1 MKKKNKFSKYI
12 FGMFLMS
19 AVAGMASS
27 LLFGGARNI
36 KETKA
41 ADVTKTVNMKGNIKT
56 YASGWEVDPL
66 WSGWYGGNATF
77 YVRTLK
83 SSDVDASM
91 VDSTFEF
98 LANKTGGGIS
108 WGGNWD
114 VAIKNAKFIWQLNDY
129 SKYISAYNLTTTSYN
144 ASDLIVNLYGERS
157 GTSDSLASS
166 NTGVFNITNSDES
179 INCITLIDTHTSTS
193 AYGYQNLTYTI
204 SDVSTVSQ
212 KAEFFSEAFVRE
224 FASSPSA
231 ELWSTFETRFD
242 NITDAKATLQAVVAN
257 VSGTIQQQAMY
268 YYDTYVAENPSCS
281 NYLERTGESPSIVS
295 VTSVSLNKNSSSLEV
310 GSTEQLTA
318 TVSPDNASDKSVSW
332 ASSNEAIATVN
343 STGLVTG
350 VTAGSAT
357 ITVTS
362 NSDNTKTASCEY
374 TVTSGSDEPTSS
386 DSDSYTKIIINSP
399 SFALT
404 TLKLSNFTFESGYS
418 LTNLDNY
425 YETYYGADPVDNIN
439 RNTTTRGYGLTD
451 SDTSIVLCYGGNGG
465 TYIYHIPSWVTGCE
479 SYLWYNNYLDIPLGN
494 INNLYSQTSNGTGSG
509 SAGSGA
515 SKIITVQFNQW
526 NPNSTIS
533 VSDNFY
539 ASKDY
544 PMVVNAWN
552 DVDNFFVN
560 ADVGLYCWSDYPL
573 FSART
578 VKVTQLGSGQLGY
591 TILPKGTEYFKVV
604 KAGSGLLPCSGW
616 PSSVSNEWGTW
627 PFDSTKNV
635 VTVKYYSGDQEYNE
649 YRELLIQGMPVM
661 FDTVSDIQSW
671 WFGDG
676 NRFFINVDGITQD
689 YYGYTSSDAWFELT
703 RMGQTGYMY
712 YVPTTTVLCTRVI
725 VTRNSSSGSG
735 WNNKYNQT
743 TDMTTNYGFN
753 PLYTTQVLSST
764 TDGKQDWSP
773 LGATET
779 ASEFGYYFMD
789 KITCN
794 NGATA
799 PNVTNW
805 NATET
810 FYDGLTS
817 DVQDTASNAI
827 ASESGNNIQQAVA
840 RYDYIVGKYGS
851 STYNDYLERNPSS
864 GSNGALISL
873 LSIRGS
879 SASTIIIILS
889 TILAASAVCGYFY
902 LRKKNK

>member
-1 MKKKNKFSKYI
+1 MKKSSFLKKAFNYSIFFFASACLATVALVGNTNKVNVAKADTITDLTGCTWVGNDAPSADGHSKTYTY
-12 FGMFLMS
+12 
-19 AVAGMASS
+19 
-27 LLFGGARNI
+27 NI
-36 KETKA
+36 NFTSNSVIYSKLEL
-41 ADVTKTVNMKGNIKT
+41 KTNHVPQTSVYYDSTMVYGSINWNMKW
-56 YASGWEVDPL
+56 AD
-66 WSGWYGGNATF
+66 
-77 YVRTLK
+77 
-83 SSDVDASM
+83 
-91 VDSTFEF
+91 
-98 LANKTGGGIS
+98 
-108 WGGNWD
+108 
-114 VAIKNAKFIWQLNDY
+114 
-129 SKYISAYNLTTTSYN
+129 SAYKTIVFDATDAGTAKNN
-144 ASDLIVNLYGERS
+144 ADLIAWLNTN
-157 GTSDSLASS
+157 GTLTPAA
-166 NTGVFNITNSDES
+166 G
-179 INCITLIDTHTSTS
+179 S
-193 AYGYQNLTYTI
+193 A
-204 SDVSTVSQ
+204 
-212 KAEFFSEAFVRE
+212 
-224 FASSPSA
+224 
-231 ELWSTFETRFD
+231 
-242 NITDAKATLQAVVAN
+242 
-257 VSGTIQQQAMY
+257 
-268 YYDTYVAENPSCS
+268 
-281 NYLERTGESPSIVS
+281 S
-295 VTSVSLNKNSSSLEV
+295 VTSVSLNKNSSSIEV

-332 ASSNEAIATVN
+332 SSSNEAIATVS

-362 NSDNTKTASCEY
+362 NSDNTKTASCEF
-374 TVTSGSDEPTSS
+374 TVTSGADEPTSS
-386 DSDSYTKIIINSP
+386 ASDSYTKIIINS
-399 SFALT
+399 SAFALT

-418 LTNLDNY
+418 LTNLNNY
-425 YETYYGADPVDNIN
+425 YKTYYGTDPVNNIG

-451 SDTSIVLCYGGNGG
+451 SDSSIVLCYGGNGG
-465 TYIYHIPSWVTGCE
+465 TYIYHVPSWVTGCE
-479 SYLWYNNYLDIPLGN
+479 PYLWYNGYLNIPLGN
-494 INNLYSQTSNGTGSG
+494 INNLYAQTSNGTGSG
-509 SAGSGA
+509 SAGSGVN
-515 SKIITVQFNQW
+515 KIITVQFNQW
-526 NPNSTIS
+526 NLNSTIS
-533 VSDNFY
+533 VSNNFY

-552 DVDNFFVN
+552 DVNNFFVS

-604 KAGSGLLPCSGW
+604 KAGSGLLPCSGR
-616 PSSVSNEWGTW
+616 PSSVSNEWGTL

-661 FDTVSDIQSW
+661 FDTAGEIQSW

-703 RMGQTGYMY
+703 RIGQTGYMY

-764 TDGKQDWSP
+764 TDGKQNWSP

-779 ASEFGYYFMD
+779 ASEFGCYFMD

-794 NGATA
+794 NGVTA

-805 NATET
+805 NATKT

-827 ASESGNNIQQAVA
+827 VSESGNNIQQAVA
-840 RYDYIVGKYGS
+840 RYDYIVRKYGS
-851 STYNDYLERNPSS
+851 STYNDYLVRNPSAT
-864 GSNGALISL
+864 SNGALFYL
-873 LSIRGS
+873 LSIKGNS
-879 SASTIIIILS
+879 VSTIIIILS
-889 TILAASAVCGYFY
+889 STLAILAVGGYFY
-902 LRKKNK
+902 LRKKKKEY

>member
-1 MKKKNKFSKYI
+1 MKKSSFLKKAFNYSIFFFASACLATVALVGNTNKVN
-12 FGMFLMS
+12 
-19 AVAGMASS
+19 VAKAGTIDNLTGYTWVGSNS
-27 LLFGGARNI
+27 L
-36 KETKA
+36 
-41 ADVTKTVNMKGNIKT
+41 TVPSDYNMHPYSVSFVSNNTEYNLINMGLQ
-56 YASGWEVDPL
+56 SGIPKFFYDTTL
-66 WSGWYGGNATF
+66 AYGGT
-77 YVRTLK
+77 YG
-83 SSDVDASM
+83 SWDASWKNENYK
-91 VDSTFEF
+91 TIQI
-98 LANKTGGGIS
+98 TGGGDVENTSLIS
-108 WGGNWD
+108 WL
-114 VAIKNAKFIWQLNDY
+114 KNNGTLTA
-129 SKYISAYNLTTTSYN
+129 SA
-144 ASDLIVNLYGERS
+144 G
-157 GTSDSLASS
+157 
-166 NTGVFNITNSDES
+166 
-179 INCITLIDTHTSTS
+179 
-193 AYGYQNLTYTI
+193 
-204 SDVSTVSQ
+204 
-212 KAEFFSEAFVRE
+212 
-224 FASSPSA
+224 P
-231 ELWSTFETRFD
+231 
-242 NITDAKATLQAVVAN
+242 
-257 VSGTIQQQAMY
+257 
-268 YYDTYVAENPSCS
+268 
-281 NYLERTGESPSIVS
+281 VS

-318 TVSPDNASDKSVSW
+318 TVSPDNATDPSVSW
-332 ASSNEAIATVN
+332 SSSNEAIATVD

-362 NSDNTKTASCEY
+362 NSDNTKTASCEF
-374 TVTSGSDEPTSS
+374 TVTSGSGEPTSS

-399 SFALT
+399 SIALT

-418 LTNLDNY
+418 LTKLDNY
-425 YETYYGADPVDNIN
+425 YKTYYGEGPFNNIR

-451 SDTSIVLCYGGNGG
+451 SDTSIVLCYGGTAG

-479 SYLWYNNYLDIPLGN
+479 SYLWYNDYLDIPLGN
-494 INNLYSQTSNGTGSG
+494 INSLYYQTSNGTGSG
-509 SAGSGA
+509 SAGSGVN
-515 SKIITVQFNQW
+515 KIITVQFNGL
-526 NPNSTIS
+526 NSTTS
-533 VSDNFY
+533 VSNNFY

-552 DVDNFFVN
+552 DVNNFFVN

-578 VKVTQLGSGQLGY
+578 VKATQLGSGQLGY

-649 YRELLIQGMPVM
+649 HRELLIQGMPVM

-689 YYGYTSSDAWFELT
+689 YYGYISSDAWFELT

-712 YVPTTTVLCTRVI
+712 YVPTSTVLCTRVI

-743 TDMTTNYGFN
+743 ADMTTNYGFN
-753 PLYTTQVLSST
+753 PLYTTQVLSSQ
-764 TDGKQDWSP
+764 TDDNQNWSS

-794 NGATA
+794 NGITA

-805 NATET
+805 NATKT

-840 RYDYIVGKYGS
+840 RYDYIVRKYGS
-851 STYNDYLERNPSS
+851 STYNDYLERNPSA
-864 GSNGALISL
+864 GGNGALISL
-873 LSIRGS
+873 LSIKGS
-879 SASTIIIILS
+879 STSMIIIILS
-889 TILAASAVCGYFY
+889 SIIAISAVGGYFY